1 MADAQ
6 ESRLAAGLRELE
18 GSHGRATWPD
28 AEPLVTEGYAR
39 VLALEAERLGVMR
52 DLVRLAA
59 SADTAHRAASLTSEL
74 DAISA
79 ELSAL
84 RRSLSA
90 VRCAFRPA
98 GEVPPAR
105 AIG

>member
-6 ESRLAAGLRELE
+6 ESRLTAGLRELE
-18 GSHGRATWPD
+18 GSHGRATWAD
-28 AEPLVTEGYAR
+28 AEQLVTEGYAR

-84 RRSLSA
+84 RRSLRA
-90 VRCAFRPA
+90 VRRAFRPVD
-98 GEVPPAR
+98 EVPPAG

>member
-1 MADAQ
+1 MADAHD
-6 ESRLAAGLRELE
+6 SRLTAGLRELE
-18 GSHGRATWPD
+18 GSRGRATWAD

-84 RRSLSA
+84 RRSLRA
-90 VRCAFRPA
+90 VRRAFRP
-98 GEVPPAR
+98 GGDVSPAR
-105 AIG
+105 AVG

>member
-1 MADAQ
+1 MDDAQ
-6 ESRLAAGLRELE
+6 DSRLAAGLRKLE
-18 GSHGRATWPD
+18 ESHAHARWAD

-39 VLALEAERLGVMR
+39 VLALEAERLAVMR

-59 SADTAHRAASLTSEL
+59 SADTAHRAAALTSDL

-79 ELSAL
+79 ELAEL
-84 RRSLSA
+84 RSRLCA
-90 VRCAFRPA
+90 VRRRCAP
-98 GEVPPAR
+98 GGGISPPR